1 MTKRVLLTGA
11 TGFIGMHAISELLSR
26 GYEVHAISSR
36 TVNDKKDVFWHQAD
50 LMNSHQCEMLL
61 QKVAPSHLLHFAWYA
76 EPGKFWDS
84 EENFKWVEAS
94 IRLMRFFKA
103 TGGKRIVM
111 AGTCAEYDWT
121 ESGFYIEN
129 VDQCSPL
136 TIYGVAKNTLHQL
149 LRAYGKQFDISCAW
163 GRVFFLYGPNE
174 DPKRLLS
181 SVIISLLQ
189 NRVMKCTHGNQ
200 RRDFLHVQDAAS
212 AFVALL
218 DSSVVG
224 EVNISSGEAYQLREI
239 ILAAANI
246 LNSSDLIQFGAITPK
261 AGDPTLVAGDNGR
274 LSNEVGW
281 SPFYKIEDGLL
292 NTVNWWRAKL
302 AEVK

>member
-218 DSSVVG
+218 DSSVEG

>member
-50 LMNSHQCEMLL
+50 LMNSHECEMLL
-61 QKVAPSHLLHFAWYA
+61 QKVRPSHLLHFAWYA

-103 TGGKRIVM
+103 TGGDRIVM

-136 TIYGVAKNTLHQL
+136 TIYGVAKNTLRQL
-149 LRAYGKQFDISCAW
+149 LRAYGKQCDLSCAW

-218 DSSVVG
+218 DSSIQG
-224 EVNISSGEAYQLREI
+224 EVNISSGKAYQLREI

-246 LNSSDLIQFGAITPK
+246 LNSIDLIQFGAITPK
-261 AGDPTLVAGDNGR
+261 AGDPPLIAGDNRR

-281 SPFYKIEDGLL
+281 SPIFQIEDGLL
-292 NTVNWWRAKL
+292 DTVNWWRAKL
-302 AEVK
+302 AGVK